1 MGVEV
6 HVGAGI
12 VPGEFNV
19 AEYVVELFVGTVI
32 AETIL
37 QYIWREK
44 LPDTMV
50 TAPAPSVIF
59 Q

>member
-1 MGVEV
+1 
-6 HVGAGI
+6 
-12 VPGEFNV
+12 
-19 AEYVVELFVGTVI
+19 VELFVGTVI